1 MQNKNASPS
10 PYISPTVRV
19 IPLMMENALCESPVP
34 GGNEDIGYE
43 DWD

>member
-1 MQNKNASPS
+1 METRN
-10 PYISPTVRV
+10 PYIAPQVRIV
-19 IPLMMENALCESPVP
+19 PLRMENALCDSPIP